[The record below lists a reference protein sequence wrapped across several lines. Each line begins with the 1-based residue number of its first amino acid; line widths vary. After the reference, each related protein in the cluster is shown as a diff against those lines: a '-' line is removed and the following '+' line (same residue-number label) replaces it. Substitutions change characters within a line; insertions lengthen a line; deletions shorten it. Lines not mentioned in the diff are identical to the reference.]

1 MPLFPALSTAVSGL
15 QQFQQD
21 ISVIGNNIANVN
33 TTGFKTERMD
43 FQDALSQVL
52 GTDPDVQIG
61 SGVASAGTQSNFA
74 TGTISS
80 TGVATDL
87 AISGNGFFVVR
98 NATSNS
104 QYLTRAGD
112 FHLDANGYLVTAAGL
127 RVQGFSDSGL
137 STMGDLKI
145 DTTGAPSSA
154 TPGATLSSYSID
166 SSGRINV
173 TLSDGTSFARGQV
186 LLQKCSDPNALA
198 KQGANLY
205 AQTAAAGLLS
215 QPLAPQ
221 SAGLGTIQSNALEMS
236 NVDLTTEMSNLITA
250 QRAFEANSK
259 IITTSDELLQTL
271 VNLKR

>member
-1 MPLFPALSTAVSGL
+1 MFPALNTAVSGL

-43 FQDALSQVL
+43 FQDALSQAL
-52 GTDPDVQIG
+52 STDPEIQIG
-61 SGVASAGTQSNFA
+61 SGVATAATQSNFA
-74 TGTISS
+74 TGTIGS

-87 AISGNGFFVVR
+87 AISGDGFFLVR
-98 NATSNS
+98 NASSNT

-112 FHLDANGYLVTAAGL
+112 FHLDSSGYLVTAAGL

-137 STMGDLKI
+137 GTLGDLKI
-145 DTTGAPSSA
+145 DATGAPA
-154 TPGATLSSYSID
+154 GAAPGATVAAYNFD

-173 TLSDGTSFARGQV
+173 TLSDGTTFARGQV
-186 LLQKCSDPNALA
+186 LLQKCSDPNALV
-198 KQGANLY
+198 KEGANLY
-205 AQTAAAGLLS
+205 APTSAAGLLS
-215 QPLAPQ
+215 QPAAPK
-221 SAGLGTIQSNALEMS
+221 SAGMGTIQSSALEMS
-236 NVDLTTEMSNLITA
+236 NVDLTNEMSNLITA

-259 IITTSDELLQTL
+259 IITTSDEILQTL